1 MIREWRAEVKGYE
14 GTENAVT
21 ESLGRLWRPIMDEQ
35 IDVGLLNDVAI
46 IIYVAEV
53 TLLLH

>member
-1 MIREWRAEVKGYE
+1 MIDV
-14 GTENAVT
+14 
-21 ESLGRLWRPIMDEQ
+21 LGHLWRPITDAQ
-35 IDVGLLNDVAI
+35 FDAGLLNDVAI

>member
-1 MIREWRAEVKGYE
+1 MIREWRAEVEQYE
-14 GTENAVT
+14 GSEKDVT
-21 ESLGRLWRPIMDEQ
+21 ESLGRLWRPIMVAQ
-35 IDVGLLNDVAI
+35 IDAGLLNDVAI

>member
-1 MIREWRAEVKGYE
+1 MIREWRAEVGRYE
-14 GTENAVT
+14 GRGKDVT
-21 ESLGRLWRPIMDEQ
+21 ESLGRLWRPITGAQ
-35 IDVGLLNDVAI
+35 IDAGLLNDVAI